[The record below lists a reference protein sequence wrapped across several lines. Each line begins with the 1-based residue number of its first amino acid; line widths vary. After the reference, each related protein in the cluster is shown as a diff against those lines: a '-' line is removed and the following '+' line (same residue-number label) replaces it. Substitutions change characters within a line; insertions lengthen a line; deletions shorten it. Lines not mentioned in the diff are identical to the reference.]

1 MRDYWYVYKES
12 QESQNEAV
20 ATEVLA
26 SGTKFTKGLKLLV
39 IKINNILKIKVKV
52 KLWTEYQFLKINP

>member
-12 QESQNEAV
+12 QQGQDEAE

-26 SGTKFTKGLKLLV
+26 SVTKFTKGIKILI
-39 IKINNILKIKVKV
+39 IKINNILKIKAKV
-52 KLWTEYQFLKINP
+52 KL